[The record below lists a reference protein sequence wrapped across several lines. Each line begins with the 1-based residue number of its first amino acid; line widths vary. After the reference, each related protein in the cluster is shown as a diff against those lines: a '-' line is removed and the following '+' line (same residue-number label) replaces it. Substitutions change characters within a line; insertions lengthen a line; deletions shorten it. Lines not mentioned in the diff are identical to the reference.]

1 MGYAVGGGGAAGARC
16 TLCAAIM
23 ALAGS
28 QRFAVLLLAVGHAS
42 ADNCGMARPFRDV
55 ENPPYYGQHP
65 EDLPRSRNGSCLS
78 KPSTMSPLEEL
89 YRQLLVSKES
99 KRNVRMLVK
108 DWPAAILNAAITRL
122 LITEVLGYPVRRNP
136 SGSQSH

>member
-1 MGYAVGGGGAAGARC
+1 MHLPFFRRRGGG
-16 TLCAAIM
+16 CAAIM

-42 ADNCGMARPFRDV
+42 ADSCGLARPFRDV

-99 KRNVRMLVK
+99 TRNVRMLVLV
-108 DWPAAILNAAITRL
+108 AATGVTGRALERGKA
-122 LITEVLGYPVRRNP
+122 
-136 SGSQSH
+136 